1 MTHRLHAIVLGSA
14 AGGGVPQWNCRCRV
28 CRLAWD
34 GSGVVR
40 PRTQSSIAVSADG
53 ERWLLLNASPDLR
66 QQIWN
71 QPALHPRTGARHSP
85 IEAVLITN
93 GDVDHVTGLL
103 TLRERQPFALY
114 GTGQT
119 LATIAD
125 NQIFAVLA
133 DDVVTRREVHLGER
147 FEPLPGLGIEIFP
160 VPGKVP
166 LWLEGAELAK
176 GTLDTG
182 QIGEN
187 TVGVTIAAGGARLVY
202 IPGCAHLTAAVK
214 ARIEGADALLF
225 DGTLFTDDEMI
236 RAGLGDKTGRRMGH
250 TPISGMDGTMA
261 ALGDVTVGRRIFI
274 HINNTNPVLI
284 ETSEE
289 RREATSRGWDVSFDG
304 MELTL

>member
-1 MTHRLHAIVLGSA
+1 MQPPVSCGNVGFVAPTTDAYSIIIGTCGPDDFGTGRVPSKREALGLQQRDHHALAAAGSSHARNAASRAHPALIAPTGLISLNFTTPERLASRLRSMAASAMTHRLHAIVLGSA

-28 CRLAWD
+28 CRLAWE

-71 QPALHPRTGARHSP
+71 QPALHPKTGARHSP

-147 FEPLPGLGIEIFP
+147 FEPLAGLGIEIFP

-187 TVGVTIAAGGARLVY
+187 TVGVTITAGGARL
-202 IPGCAHLTAAVK
+202 
-214 ARIEGADALLF
+214 
-225 DGTLFTDDEMI
+225 
-236 RAGLGDKTGRRMGH
+236 
-250 TPISGMDGTMA
+250 
-261 ALGDVTVGRRIFI
+261 
-274 HINNTNPVLI
+274 
-284 ETSEE
+284 
-289 RREATSRGWDVSFDG
+289 
-304 MELTL
+304 